1 MFQFL
6 SLVFDVYRWSLFLAS
21 TGEHNSPNYF
31 KNRERVLMNILILVQ
46 VTMMAFQT
54 VIIAKVV
61 EVGFKKGYESLDWK
75 YWMKF

>member
-21 TGEHNSPNYF
+21 TGEHNSSINF
-31 KNRERVLMNILILVQ
+31 KDRERVLTNILILVQ

-54 VIIAKVV
+54 AIIAKAL
-61 EVGFKKGYESLDWK
+61 EVGFKKGVDSMDSK
-75 YWMKF
+75 YWIKF